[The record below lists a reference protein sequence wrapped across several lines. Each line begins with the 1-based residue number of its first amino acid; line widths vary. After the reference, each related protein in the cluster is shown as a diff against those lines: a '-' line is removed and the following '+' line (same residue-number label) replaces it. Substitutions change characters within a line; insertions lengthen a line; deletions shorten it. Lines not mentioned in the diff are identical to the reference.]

1 MNKHD
6 LLDAVGG
13 IDPKYVEDAGE
24 PGKKRFKIAHFERY
38 ALAAAGLILLIVA
51 GSVLTVRRPATVYET
66 EPAET
71 EESVGTLMMAPSD
84 TTAGAITTE
93 SATEEAVEET
103 DSLEGEAV
111 MSSDFNQ
118 SLISFI
124 EASGYESENFMISPT
139 SYRAALALAVAG
151 ADGETKDK
159 LIKAMGFET
168 MEEVNA
174 WYASVTESE
183 DAFNEWLK
191 YAKEDFKEYSEYMGD
206 DAKEPDG
213 AFDIQNSIWRNTKAS
228 GKLSGSYQKYVKENF
243 GATADNVAPNKITEK
258 VNSWINKNTNGMI
271 PSISNDLSYTELVL
285 VNTLYLRTSWTNEFF
300 EGATHKGTFH
310 ALSGDDI
317 EKDFMNNQDH
327 YLYYE
332 DDSCK
337 FVVLPMNGGIRAVF
351 VLGDAE
357 NVMENLGK
365 ATYETVNVTIPK
377 FENETSFSN
386 NELIDYLK
394 AQGAEIAFTRDADF
408 SLMSD
413 EMSLMITDIIQKT
426 KIKVDETGI
435 EAAAATAIMMTEGAF
450 LEDPE
455 EPKEF
460 TADEPFKYMIL
471 TSGENPEMLFYGQI
485 VE

>member
-13 IDPKYVEDAGE
+13 IDPKYVNEAGK

-38 ALAAAGLILLIVA
+38 VMAAAGLILLIVA
-51 GSVLTVRRPATVYET
+51 GTVITVRRPATSPEPVET
-66 EPAET
+66 EGST
-71 EESVGTLMMAPSD
+71 DTLMIAPSD
-84 TTAGAITTE
+84 TTTGGIKTE
-93 SATEEAVEET
+93 SATEEAAEEA

-111 MSSDFNQ
+111 MSNDFNQ

-124 EASGYESENFMISPT
+124 EESGYKSENFMISPT

-151 ADGETKDK
+151 ADGKTKEE

-183 DAFNEWLK
+183 EAFNEWLR
-191 YAKEDFKEYSEYMGD
+191 YAKEDFKQYKEYYGE

-213 AFDIQNSIWRNTKAS
+213 AFNIQNSIWRNTKAN
-228 GKLSGSYQKYVKENF
+228 GKLSKSYMQYVKENF
-243 GATADNVAPNKITEK
+243 GAAAENVGPKKITDT
-258 VNSWINKNTNGMI
+258 VNSWINKSTNGMI
-271 PSISNDLSYTELVL
+271 PSISSDLSTADLVL
-285 VNTLYLRTSWTNEFF
+285 VNTLYLRTAWTNEFF
-300 EGATHKGTFH
+300 EGATHKDIFH
-310 ALSGDDI
+310 ALSGEDI
-317 EKDFMNNQDH
+317 EKEFMNNEER

-332 DDSCK
+332 DEDSK
-337 FVVLPMNGGIRAVF
+337 FVVLPMNGGIQAVF
-351 VLGDAE
+351 VLGDASS
-357 NVMENLGK
+357 VMENLNK

-377 FENETSFSN
+377 FENETSFDN

-394 AQGAEIAFTRDADF
+394 ARGAGSAFTRDADF
-408 SLMSD
+408 SLMSK

-426 KIKVDETGI
+426 KIKVDESGI
-435 EAAAATAIMMTEGAF
+435 EAAAATVIMMTEGAYF
-450 LEDPE
+450 EDPV
-455 EPKEF
+455 EPKQF
-460 TADEPFKYMIL
+460 KADEPFKYMIL
-471 TSGENPEMLFYGQI
+471 TSGENPELLFYGQI

>member
-13 IDPKYVEDAGE
+13 IDPKYVSDAGKS
-24 PGKKRFKIAHFERY
+24 GKKRFKIAHFERY

-51 GSVLTVRRPATVYET
+51 GTVISVRRPVAEPEIAET
-66 EPAET
+66 QEDIDSIMMMPEDTTTGGVKTESAIET
-71 EESVGTLMMAPSD
+71 EEA
-84 TTAGAITTE
+84 AGPTE
-93 SATEEAVEET
+93 A
-103 DSLEGEAV
+103 AV
-111 MSSDFNQ
+111 MNSDFEQ

-124 EASGYESENFMISPT
+124 EQSGYEDQNFMISPT

-151 ADGETKDK
+151 ADGETKDQ
-159 LIKAMGFET
+159 LIRAMGFET

-191 YAKEDFKEYSEYMGD
+191 YAKEDFKEYKQYYGD

-213 AFDIQNSIWRNTKAS
+213 AFDIQNSIWRNTKAG
-228 GKLSGSYQKYVKENF
+228 GKLSESYKKYVKENF
-243 GATADNVAPNKITEK
+243 GAAAENVSAKKITEK

-271 PSISNDLSYTELVL
+271 PSISNDLSEADLVL
-285 VNTLYLRTSWTNEFF
+285 VNTLYLRTAWTTEFF
-300 EGATHKGTFH
+300 EGATRDGIFH
-310 ALSGDDI
+310 ALNGEDVQK
-317 EKDFMNNQDH
+317 EFMNSEDH

-332 DDSCK
+332 DDNSK
-337 FVVLPMNGGIRAVF
+337 FVVLPMNDGIQAVF
-351 VLGDAE
+351 VLGDAK
-357 NVMENLGK
+357 NVMENLNK

-377 FENETSFSN
+377 FESETALNN
-386 NELIDYLK
+386 NELIDYLI
-394 AQGAEIAFTRDADF
+394 ARGAGSAFTRDADF
-408 SLMSD
+408 SLMSS

-426 KIKVDETGI
+426 KIKVDESGI

-450 LEDPE
+450 LEDPT

-460 TADEPFKYMIL
+460 KADEPFKYMIL
-471 TSGENPEMLFYGQI
+471 TTGENPEMLFYGQI

>member
-6 LLDAVGG
+6 LLDAMGG
-13 IDPKYVEDAGE
+13 IDPKYVNEAGM
-24 PGKKRFKIAHFERY
+24 PGKKKFRIAHFERY
-38 ALAAAGLILLIVA
+38 VLAAAGLILLVVA
-51 GSVLTVRRPATVYET
+51 GSVIAVRRPATAP
-66 EPAET
+66 EPEEAEG
-71 EESVGTLMMAPSD
+71 SPATLMMAPSD

-93 SATEEAVEET
+93 SAVEEAAET
-103 DSLEGEAV
+103 DSLEGDAL

-124 EASGYESENFMISPT
+124 EAKGYESENFMISPT

-151 ADGETKDK
+151 ADGATKEE
-159 LIKAMGFET
+159 LIRAMGFET
-168 MEEVNA
+168 MDEVNA
-174 WYASVTESE
+174 WYTSVTESE

-191 YAKEDFKEYSEYMGD
+191 YAKEDFKEYSDYLGD

-213 AFDIQNSIWRNTKAS
+213 AFDIQNSIWRNTKSS
-228 GKLSGSYQKYVKENF
+228 GELSSSYRKYVKENF
-243 GATADNVAPNKITEK
+243 DAAAENAGPDEITDK
-258 VNSWINKNTNGMI
+258 VNSWINDSTNGMI
-271 PSISNDLSYTELVL
+271 PSISNDLSYTDLVL
-285 VNTLYLRTSWTNEFF
+285 INTLYLRTSWTEEFL
-300 EGATHKGTFH
+300 EEATHEGTFH
-310 ALSGDDI
+310 ALGGEDVK
-317 EKDFMNNQDH
+317 KDFMNNQDH

-332 DDSCK
+332 DDESK

-351 VLGDAE
+351 ILGDAE

-394 AQGAEIAFTRDADF
+394 AQGAESAFTADADF

-450 LEDPE
+450 LEDPV